1 MNIIICI
8 CLIFIHSS
16 FSGHAGCLHAL
27 AVVNNAAVNIGCVY
41 HFKLVF
47 CFLLMLGN
55 RIAGFFFF
63 YIGTQFSNVKPFK
76 TLINIPTVI
85 FEA

>member
-1 MNIIICI
+1 MAIV
-8 CLIFIHSS
+8 S
-16 FSGHAGCLHAL
+16 
-27 AVVNNAAVNIGCVY
+27 NAAVNTACMD

-63 YIGTQFSNVKPFK
+63 SVGAHVLNVKPFK
-76 TLINIPTVI
+76 TLINIPTI
-85 FEA
+85 IIILEA

>member
-1 MNIIICI
+1 M
-8 CLIFIHSS
+8 
-16 FSGHAGCLHAL
+16 
-27 AVVNNAAVNIGCVY
+27 Y

-63 YIGTQFSNVKPFK
+63 SVGAHVLNVKPFK
-76 TLINIPTVI
+76 TLINIPTI
-85 FEA
+85 IIILEA